1 MFTGLVQALGTVK
14 RCQSMGADYQLGV
27 AAPETFMADVCT
39 GDSIAVNGVCLT
51 VIQFN
56 KTDFVADMSVETV
69 NYTTVKKWRSGL
81 MVNLEKALTLS
92 TRLGGHV
99 VTGHV
104 DGVGRII
111 RKLDSGRSS
120 LFEINAPSDLHR
132 YLAPKGSVTIDGVSL
147 TINQFHQGTVSINV
161 VPHTLRETILQ
172 WLSAGSEVHIEVDIL
187 ARYAE
192 QLLRYQSSDSGDSSV
207 SSALSKRVLADN
219 GFMK

>member
-14 RCQSMGADYQLGV
+14 RCQSMGADFQLSV
-27 AAPETFMADVCT
+27 AAPEVFMGDVRT

-51 VIQFN
+51 VIQFS

-69 NYTTVKKWRSGL
+69 NSTTVKKWRSGL

-92 TRLGGHV
+92 TRLGGHI

-111 RKLDSGRSS
+111 RKLDSGRSW
-120 LFEINAPSDLHR
+120 LFEINAPSALHR

-147 TINQFHQGTVSINV
+147 TINQFRHETVSINV

-172 WLSAGSEVHIEVDIL
+172 WLSVGSEVHIEVDIL

-192 QLLRYQSSDSGDSSV
+192 QLLRYRASDSNDSRA
-207 SSALSKRVLADN
+207 SSSLSKRVLVDN
-219 GFMK
+219 GFLK